1 MLTITNPL
9 SGTSANTLC
18 CCPLCSAVLPFRP
31 HPSPYG
37 AACQECGYPL
47 WCCMRTVGRV
57 VILDVVSVVAPRH
70 EDIER
75 LANMFVRS
83 RGDPHVV
90 VDLSDLGHVT
100 SAFMA
105 GLVVLYKRMLA
116 ALGRLSL

>member
-1 MLTITNPL
+1 
-9 SGTSANTLC
+9 
-18 CCPLCSAVLPFRP
+18 
-31 HPSPYG
+31 
-37 AACQECGYPL
+37 
-47 WCCMRTVGRV
+47 MRTVGRV

-90 VDLSDLGHVT
+90 VDLSDVGHVT

-116 ALGRLSL
+116 AFIVAIKHVLDYSSTGRAVVVCILGWLVQVIIFSMFAMLGLGGMALMAAR